1 MLIIYTIIAVDKI
14 HPSYES
20 HCPPNDENDENVDG
34 KSLDTCL
41 SCYWDN
47 SMEWFM
53 EGGADHTLDELLNI
67 LMRRLLNTLVKILVI
82 LVILKKWV
90 K

>member
-1 MLIIYTIIAVDKI
+1 MQIIYTVTAADDS

-20 HCPPNDENDENVDG
+20 HCPPNDENVDG
-34 KSLDTCL
+34 KSLGTCL

-53 EGGADHTLDELLNI
+53 EGGADHTFD
-67 LMRRLLNTLVKILVI
+67 
-82 LVILKKWV
+82 
-90 K
+90 

>member
-1 MLIIYTIIAVDKI
+1 MLIVYTIIAVDKI

-20 HCPPNDENDENVDG
+20 HYPTNNYVDG
-34 KSLDTCL
+34 KKMNTCL
-41 SCYWDN
+41 SCLWDN

-67 LMRRLLNTLVKILVI
+67 LMRRLLNTLNKILVT

>member
-1 MLIIYTIIAVDKI
+1 MLIVYTIIAVDKI

-20 HCPPNDENDENVDG
+20 HYPTNNYVDG
-34 KSLDTCL
+34 KKMNTCL

-53 EGGADHTLDELLNI
+53 EGGADHTLGELF
-67 LMRRLLNTLVKILVI
+67 
-82 LVILKKWV
+82 
-90 K
+90 

>member
-1 MLIIYTIIAVDKI
+1 MYTVTAADKT

-20 HCPPNDENDENVDG
+20 HCPPNDVVDG

-67 LMRRLLNTLVKILVI
+67 LMRRLLNTLNKILVT